1 MVVRPLPGTLI
12 EFPGT
17 NHSLGTPDALL
28 GPDQVIPE
36 TPQEQ
41 SVL

>member
-1 MVVRPLPGTLI
+1 M

-17 NHSLGTPDALL
+17 NHSPGTPDALL
-28 GPDQVIPE
+28 DTDQVIPE

-41 SVL
+41 SVLEGL